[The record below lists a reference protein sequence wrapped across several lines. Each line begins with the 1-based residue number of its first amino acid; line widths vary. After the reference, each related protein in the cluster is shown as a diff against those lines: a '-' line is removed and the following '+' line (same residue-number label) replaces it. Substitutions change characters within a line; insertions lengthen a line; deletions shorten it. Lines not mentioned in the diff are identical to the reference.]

1 LIARFLLIVALLAA
15 SACAARTVPVISATA
30 AEELFADVRDDLAR
44 FEQPSNE
51 ARFDVLAGMLKS
63 RGIPYEV
70 EPFTVEPRK
79 SDPRSQGRNVV
90 VTVPG
95 DSPEIVI
102 GAHYDAVRLQ
112 DGALSKGIVD
122 NAASVV
128 ILVRLA
134 ETLMKARPKSQLRI
148 VFFDME
154 ELGLLGS
161 ERYALTQRERKTLAM
176 VNLDVNAFGDALIF
190 GPRVA
195 STAVVFQAMRQT
207 CAEVAR
213 ICVEFPRMPPSDDL
227 SFQKAGVPTLSIA
240 TVAELQ
246 AHQLWL
252 LINGEKESGLEERF
266 LPQVLRTIH
275 TAADNSSLADPR
287 AMAQTYRAVLGL
299 IRRLDR

>member
-1 LIARFLLIVALLAA
+1 LAA
-15 SACAARTVPVISATA
+15 CAPRTAPPVVTAPVAEQLFSTATA
-30 AEELFADVRDDLAR
+30 DLAR

-51 ARFDVLAGMLKS
+51 ARFDVLVGMLKS
-63 RGIPYEV
+63 RGIPFAV

-79 SDPRSQGRNVV
+79 SDPRTQGRNIV

-95 DSPEIVI
+95 DTPEIVI

-134 ETLMKARPKSQLRI
+134 ETLAKVRPKSQLRI

-161 ERYALTQRERKTLAM
+161 ERYALSQRERKTLAM
-176 VNLDVNAFGDALIF
+176 VNLDVNAFGDALIY
-190 GPRVA
+190 GPRAA
-195 STAVVFQAMRQT
+195 STTVVFQAMQQT

-213 ICVEFPRMPPSDDL
+213 TCVEFPRMPPSDDL

-240 TVAELQ
+240 TVPELQ

-252 LINGEKESGLEERF
+252 LINGEKESGLQERF
-266 LPQVLRTIH
+266 VPQVLRTIH

-287 AMAQTYRAVLGL
+287 AMAQTYRALLGL
-299 IRRLDR
+299 VRRLDR